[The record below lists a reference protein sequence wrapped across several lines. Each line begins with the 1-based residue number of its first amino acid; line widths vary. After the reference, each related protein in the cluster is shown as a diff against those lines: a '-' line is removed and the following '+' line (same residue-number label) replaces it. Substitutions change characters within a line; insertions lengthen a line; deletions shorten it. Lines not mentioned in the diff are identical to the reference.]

1 MIRILSVGLLA
12 AGAAQAADVERGR
25 ALTERWCADCHVTGP
40 AAGGGDAGPPLAA
53 LTGDVA
59 ASDAALTAWLTEP
72 HDPMP
77 DLGLTPP
84 EIRDIV
90 AYIRSLP
97 R

>member
-1 MIRILSVGLLA
+1 MLTAGLLA

-25 ALTERWCADCHVTGP
+25 ALTERWCAGCHVTGTGV
-40 AAGGGDAGPPLAA
+40 AGGDAGPPLAM

-72 HDPMP
+72 HETMP